1 MMNAHLA
8 YHWRR
13 SPRAKSLQVHITPWN
28 GIEVVIP
35 RHVSRERARAF
46 VAHHRQWIRDTWER
60 MREQI
65 ADSDLTLPTVME
77 LRALGEHWEVKY
89 RTRSGDR
96 ARVTSR
102 GHILTVHYDGIHES
116 AARQALRRWLMEQ
129 ARAHFEEYLPK
140 ICQHT
145 GFSYKRIQ
153 IRGQTSRWGSC
164 SSRGTLSLNY
174 KLMFLEPE
182 LVRYLVIHELSH
194 TRHLDHSARF
204 WKLVGHFEPKY
215 AELDQELGESWRD
228 VPAWVEIH

>member
-1 MMNAHLA
+1 
-8 YHWRR
+8 
-13 SPRAKSLQVHITPWN
+13 
-28 GIEVVIP
+28 
-35 RHVSRERARAF
+35 
-46 VAHHRQWIRDTWER
+46 
-60 MREQI
+60 
-65 ADSDLTLPTVME
+65 
-77 LRALGEHWEVKY
+77 
-89 RTRSGDR
+89 
-96 ARVTSR
+96 
-102 GHILTVHYDGIHES
+102 
-116 AARQALRRWLMEQ
+116 MEQ

>member
-1 MMNAHLA
+1 MMHSHIA

-13 SPRAKSLQVHITPWN
+13 SPRAKSLQVHITPWK

-46 VAHHRQWIRDTWER
+46 VLRHRQWIRDTWQR

-65 ADSDLTLPTVME
+65 VDSELTLPASME

-89 RTRSGDR
+89 RSRAGGR
-96 ARVTSR
+96 ARVSVR
-102 GHILTVHYDGIHES
+102 GRVLTVHYDGIHES
-116 AARQALRRWLMEQ
+116 SARQALRRWLVER
-129 ARAHFEEYLPK
+129 ARTHFNSYVQS
-140 ICQHT
+140 ICRYT
-145 GFSYKRIQ
+145 GFHYKRIQ

-174 KLMFLEPE
+174 KLLFLEPE

-194 TRHLDHSARF
+194 TRYLDHSTRF
-204 WKLVGHFEPKY
+204 WKLVEQFEPRY
-215 AELDQELGESWRD
+215 GELDQELGESWRD

>member
-1 MMNAHLA
+1 MMNGHLA

-46 VAHHRQWIRDTWER
+46 VAQHRQWIRDTWQR

-65 ADSDLTLPTVME
+65 ADANLTLPTALE
-77 LRALGEHWEVKY
+77 LRGIGEHWEVRYLK
-89 RTRSGDR
+89 RAGSR
-96 ARVTSR
+96 ARVTAAGR
-102 GHILTVHYDGIHES
+102 VLTVHYDGHDERS
-116 AARQALRRWLMEQ
+116 ARQALRRWLVE
-129 ARAHFEEYLPK
+129 RTRGYFTGYLERV
-140 ICQHT
+140 CRET
-145 GFSYKRIQ
+145 GFHFKRLQ

-174 KLMFLEPE
+174 KLLFLEPE
-182 LVRYLVIHELSH
+182 LVRYLVIHELAH

-204 WKLVGHFEPKY
+204 WKLVQEFEPRCQ
-215 AELDQELGESWRD
+215 ELDQELGESWRD
-228 VPAWVEIH
+228 VPAWVELI

>member
-1 MMNAHLA
+1 MMHSHIA

-46 VAHHRQWIRDTWER
+46 VAKHRQWIRDTWER
-60 MREQI
+60 MRVQI
-65 ADSDLTLPTVME
+65 ADAGLTLPASME

-89 RTRSGDR
+89 RSRAGGR
-96 ARVTSR
+96 ARVTSH
-102 GHILTVHYDGIHES
+102 GHVLTVHYDGARES
-116 AARQALRRWLMEQ
+116 SARQALRRWLVER
-129 ARAHFEEYLPK
+129 ARGHFGEYVAR

-145 GFSYKRIQ
+145 GFHYKRIQ

-174 KLMFLEPE
+174 KLLFLESE

-194 TRHLDHSARF
+194 TRHLDHSTRF
-204 WKLVGHFEPKY
+204 WKLVEQYEPRY

-228 VPAWVEIH
+228 VPAWVEIR